1 MLCMYIPNLKLNT
14 LDNKCQDEERKSQS
28 ADPKVSPWPC
38 NKRLWINARVWIFIL
53 WLLFWFEAT
62 FSLTQQTLDN
72 RGLPMLNFTQA
83 LQFWKKERLKE
94 PHDVGFQKT
103 KQNVVLGRR
112 KKTKAF
118 PILFGETHKSPLFA
132 KTTPGTNSYAPP
144 QNLLPE
150 LLTSLGKQ
158 NKMLIRQT
166 G

>member
-1 MLCMYIPNLKLNT
+1 
-14 LDNKCQDEERKSQS
+14 
-28 ADPKVSPWPC
+28 
-38 NKRLWINARVWIFIL
+38 
-53 WLLFWFEAT
+53 
-62 FSLTQQTLDN
+62 
-72 RGLPMLNFTQA
+72 MLNFTQA

-132 KTTPGTNSYAPP
+132 KTRPGTNSYAPP

>member
-1 MLCMYIPNLKLNT
+1 MWGS
-14 LDNKCQDEERKSQS
+14 R
-28 ADPKVSPWPC
+28 
-38 NKRLWINARVWIFIL
+38 
-53 WLLFWFEAT
+53 
-62 FSLTQQTLDN
+62 
-72 RGLPMLNFTQA
+72 
-83 LQFWKKERLKE
+83 
-94 PHDVGFQKT
+94 
-103 KQNVVLGRR
+103 KQNKTLYWAEE